1 MNASATHRSGLR
13 RVGFTLIE
21 LLVVIAIIAILA
33 ALLLPAL
40 AKAKSKALRI
50 GCLNNEKQM
59 GLGSQM
65 YADDDDKGALTGTAN
80 WSDDDLN
87 WLYPRYVSNLKSFTC
102 PATQHTVTNN
112 PQILTRNTWLPT
124 PDQTGLSYEKRLH
137 DNSTFIPHLQQM
149 ALNNAYG
156 NYDVGRKAGR
166 GHSYEVSGFM
176 NASIRKTQN
185 AMAAYVYHNNLSYNV
200 KGKTEVYMLKGT
212 TASPSRV
219 WIIHD
224 GDNAISYSG
233 KTSNNDY
240 PDPPDNHGAEGGN
253 IIFCD
258 GHAEWVRAARFPEM
272 FAHGTEIANWGVG
285 N

>member
-87 WLYPRYVSNLKSFTC
+87 WLYPRYISNLKQLHLSRH
-102 PATQHTVTNN
+102 PAHRHEQS
-112 PQILTRNTWLPT
+112 PT
-124 PDQTGLSYEKRLH
+124 LDPEHLAPHARPDRAELREATARQLDVY
-137 DNSTFIPHLQQM
+137 STPP
-149 ALNNAYG
+149 ADGVNNAYG

-224 GDNAISYSG
+224 GDNAISYCG
-233 KTSNNDY
+233 QDLQ
-240 PDPPDNHGAEGGN
+240 
-253 IIFCD
+253 
-258 GHAEWVRAARFPEM
+258 
-272 FAHGTEIANWGVG
+272 
-285 N
+285 